1 MKTHHQ
7 IQSAIDLSSQLPK
20 FDRYP
25 AVIECWN
32 ERELMWR
39 TDNGRSYAH
48 IVETSEYQYHLMY
61 FNGRLAIVERDG
73 VTIFAHLTDRLTE
86 MMSNEAPTILLNHAG
101 VSVISVDN
109 LVELCKRAEK

>member
-1 MKTHHQ
+1 MKSQQQ
-7 IQSAIDLSSQLPK
+7 IRSEIDASEKLPK

-86 MMSNEAPTILLNHAG
+86 MMSNDAPTVPLNQDRIP
-101 VSVISVDN
+101 VISVDD
-109 LVELCKRAEK
+109 LVELCKRTEK

>member
-1 MKTHHQ
+1 MKTHQQ
-7 IQSAIDLSSQLPK
+7 IQSEIELSSQLPN
-20 FDRYP
+20 FDNFP

-39 TDNGRSYAH
+39 TDNGHSYAH

-73 VTIFAHLTDRLTE
+73 VTIFAHLTVRLTE
-86 MMSNEAPTILLNHAG
+86 MMSNDAPTVRLNRDRMP
-101 VSVISVDN
+101 VISVED
-109 LVELCKRAEK
+109 LAELCKGVTK

>member
-20 FDRYP
+20 FDLYP

-61 FNGRLAIVERDG
+61 FNERLAIVERDG
-73 VTIFAHLTDRLTE
+73 VTIFSHLTDRLTE
-86 MMSNEAPTILLNHAG
+86 MMSNDAPTVRLNRDRMP
-101 VSVISVDN
+101 VISVDD
-109 LVELCKRAEK
+109 LAELCKEVTK

>member
-86 MMSNEAPTILLNHAG
+86 MMSNDAPTVPLNQDERT
-101 VSVISVDN
+101 VISVDD

>member
-1 MKTHHQ
+1 MKSQQQ
-7 IQSAIDLSSQLPK
+7 IRSEIDASEQLPK

-61 FNGRLAIVERDG
+61 FNGRQRARRQV
-73 VTIFAHLTDRLTE
+73 DRKPRKCGLG
-86 MMSNEAPTILLNHAG
+86 L
-101 VSVISVDN
+101 
-109 LVELCKRAEK
+109 

>member
-7 IQSAIDLSSQLPK
+7 IQSEIDLSSQLPK

-73 VTIFAHLTDRLTE
+73 VTIFAHLTAQLTE
-86 MMSNEAPTILLNHAG
+86 MMSNDAPTVPLNQDER
-101 VSVISVDN
+101 SVISIDD
-109 LVELCKRAEK
+109 LVKLCKRN

>member
-7 IQSAIDLSSQLPK
+7 IQSEIDLSSQLPK

-61 FNGRLAIVERDG
+61 FNGQLAIVERDG

-86 MMSNEAPTILLNHAG
+86 LMSNDAPTVPLNQDERT
-101 VSVISVDN
+101 VISVDD
-109 LVELCKRAEK
+109 LVELCKRN